1 MRTLMEVAQGALG
14 VGVAAII
21 ILYLNH
27 LLHESRRE
35 EYEEAV
41 MREAEMLRSGKVTY
55 NSLVLEVGKAEAD
68 DAADLAYGPDWAP
81 ERYEEARA

>member
-1 MRTLMEVAQGALG
+1 MRTLVEIMQGMAG
-14 VGVAAII
+14 VGIAAAI

-27 LLHESRRE
+27 LLHESKRE

-41 MREAEMLRSGKVTY
+41 FREAKMLREGKVTY

-81 ERYEEARA
+81 ERYEGEA